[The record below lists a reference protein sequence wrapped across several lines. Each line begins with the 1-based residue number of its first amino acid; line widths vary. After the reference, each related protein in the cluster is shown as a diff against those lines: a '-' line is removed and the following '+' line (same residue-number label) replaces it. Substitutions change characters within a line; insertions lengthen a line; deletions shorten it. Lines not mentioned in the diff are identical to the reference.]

1 MLVSSEI
8 TARIKVAQ
16 GKDEMLKAIMEILT
30 SYPYEGYKIKAGL
43 VYKEVKGNDL
53 LVIPKAMEK

>member
-53 LVIPKAMEK
+53 FLSGVFSH